1 MSTQTEIDRFSND
14 LRANTAAID
23 DKLQAVNRKIKGKA
37 DDAERAVRQQMEL
50 FQKEIDGRN
59 AVAEAAKSKVNEWI
73 QIQKTAALS
82 KIAEW
87 KAKGD
92 AKNLQARAD
101 LADEYA
107 AAMSVI
113 AIAAVEN
120 AAKASLEALLAHYDA
135 AASKLARAV
144 R

>member
-1 MSTQTEIDRFSND
+1 MAT
-14 LRANTAAID
+14 ID
-23 DKLQAVNRKIKGKA
+23 DKLQALNTKIKGKA

-59 AVAEAAKSKVNEWI
+59 AAAEAAKSKVNEWM

-120 AAKASLEALLAHYDA
+120 AAKASLQALLAHYDA